1 MENEITY
8 LVFDLFKEP
17 KSKYGYLSKIVDK
30 FKFKKST
37 YESNDNGDRSLDLN
51 IRNSELMIDPPKI
64 YLSSQDILVINNG
77 IKFIIHLM
85 YPKMFSDE
93 DPLLLE
99 PEILRYKPGGVFLEH
114 IDRIRKGPQNYL
126 QTGSLLIV
134 GCFPCTNGGNLCSQG
149 RILLNGFNNTNKIIW
164 KVCFLTKDVIHNLE
178 PLISGS
184 RIVYKTTVFQSL
196 R

>member
-1 MENEITY
+1 M
-8 LVFDLFKEP
+8 
-17 KSKYGYLSKIVDK
+17 
-30 FKFKKST
+30 
-37 YESNDNGDRSLDLN
+37 
-51 IRNSELMIDPPKI
+51 
-64 YLSSQDILVINNG
+64 
-77 IKFIIHLM
+77 
-85 YPKMFSDE
+85 
-93 DPLLLE
+93 
-99 PEILRYKPGGVFLEH
+99 GGVFLEH

-134 GCFPCTNGGNLCSQG
+134 GCFPGTSGGNLCSQG
-149 RILLNGFNNTNKIIW
+149 KILLNGFNNTNKIIW

>member
-1 MENEITY
+1 
-8 LVFDLFKEP
+8 
-17 KSKYGYLSKIVDK
+17 
-30 FKFKKST
+30 
-37 YESNDNGDRSLDLN
+37 
-51 IRNSELMIDPPKI
+51 MIDPPKI
-64 YLSSQDILVINNG
+64 YLSKQDLLVINNS

-93 DPLLLE
+93 NVLLLE
-99 PEILRYKPGGVFLEH
+99 PEILRYKPGGIFLEH

-134 GCFPCTNGGNLCSQG
+134 GCFPGTKGGNLCSQG
-149 RILLNGFNNTNKIIW
+149 KIILPSWDTNKIIW

-184 RIVYKTTVFQSL
+184 RIVYKTTVFQSVN
-196 R
+196 